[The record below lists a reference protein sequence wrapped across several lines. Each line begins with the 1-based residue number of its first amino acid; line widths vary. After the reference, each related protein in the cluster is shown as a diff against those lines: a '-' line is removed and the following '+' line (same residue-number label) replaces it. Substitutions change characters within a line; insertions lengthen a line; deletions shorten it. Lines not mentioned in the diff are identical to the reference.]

1 MEQIFHVNATRID
14 SMRASKTQKGPKKL
28 FLAVLGISG
37 PLGANLSAGAIQD
50 TFFGQIDHRPFW
62 QLGSFL
68 VKKIVED
75 LKIQN
80 SCFVKKY
87 GEHLNK

>member
-1 MEQIFHVNATRID
+1 MFWTVLAVFCYFL
-14 SMRASKTQKGPKKL
+14 L
-28 FLAVLGISG
+28 FLAISG
-37 PLGANLSAGAIQD
+37 PLGANLSAGAIPD

-68 VKKIVED
+68 VEKIVED